1 MSSGNELLFG
11 NEPDDSSIIEL
22 PDRNDGKEYLVL
34 VVDDDEY
41 VHQLTK
47 MVLRGFSF
55 EGSPI
60 RLASAMSAKE
70 AIKYLDSHD
79 NVAVALVDVVMET
92 DHAGLDLVNYIRND
106 SNNNEIRLIV
116 RTGQP
121 GAAPEESV
129 FRDYDVN
136 DYLSKTELTAHK
148 LRMALLNALRSFRDI
163 RHAVDLQR
171 KIMLA
176 EQESRAA
183 SEASEAK
190 SQFLAHMSHEIR
202 TPLNGIIGI
211 ADLLSQSELNESQS
225 QYLKTI
231 RGSGEA
237 LLAIINDILDFSK
250 IEAGKLELENTDFSL
265 KELGQSLNDLFIAQL
280 TEKKLE
286 FKFNIDPSLPEF
298 VKGDPLRLKQ
308 ILLNLVSN
316 SLKFTEKGGVY
327 INVSAAQET
336 PNLRIEFNVT
346 DTGIGIPKEKQD
358 SLFKAFTQLDS
369 STTRKYGGTGLGLQI
384 SKSLVEL
391 MNGTFK
397 LESQENIGSS
407 FIFTVDL
414 GTGIQPL
421 ATTSSKTLSKHPASD
436 IRVLVAEDNRTNQIV
451 ISAMLK
457 KLGYTFDI
465 FENGKEAIQS
475 LNTNTYDLI
484 LMDCQMPV
492 LDGLEA
498 TKEIRQSPQWKEL
511 PIIALTAGA
520 TDKEQAEC
528 HAAGM
533 NDFISKPITITVLE
547 NTLKKW
553 H

>member
-1 MSSGNELLFG
+1 MSSGSELLFG
-11 NEPDDSSIIEL
+11 DEPDDDSSIEL
-22 PDRNDGKEYLVL
+22 PDRADGKEYLVL

-55 EGSPI
+55 EDSPI
-60 RLASAMSAKE
+60 RLASAMSGQE
-70 AIKYLDSHD
+70 AIEYLNKHS

-92 DHAGLDLVNYIRND
+92 DHAGLDLVNHIRND

-148 LRMALLNALRSFRDI
+148 LRMALLNALRSYRDI
-163 RHAVDLQR
+163 RHAVDLQ
-171 KIMLA
+171 KQIMQA
-176 EQESRAA
+176 EQESEAA
-183 SEASEAK
+183 AAASEAK

-211 ADLLSQSELNESQS
+211 ADLLSQSQLDDSQS

-231 RGSGEA
+231 RNSGEA

-250 IEAGKLELENTDFSL
+250 IEAGKLELENTDFCL

-280 TEKKLE
+280 TEKQLE
-286 FKFNIDPSLPEF
+286 FKFTLDPELPEYI
-298 VKGDPLRLKQ
+298 KGDPLRLKQ
-308 ILLNLVSN
+308 ILLNLIGN
-316 SLKFTEKGGVY
+316 SLKFTSTGGVY
-327 INVSAAQET
+327 VHVKAVQSQ
-336 PNLRIEFNVT
+336 PDLRIEFNVT
-346 DTGIGIPKEKQD
+346 DTGIGIPDDKQKV
-358 SLFKAFTQLDS
+358 LFQAFTQVDS

-384 SKSLVEL
+384 SKRLVEL
-391 MNGTFK
+391 MNGEIHV
-397 LESQENIGSS
+397 ESQQGQGSS
-407 FIFTVDL
+407 FIFTIDMGKGSKPQESEIEHL
-414 GTGIQPL
+414 
-421 ATTSSKTLSKHPASD
+421 TTNRPSSD
-436 IRVLVAEDNRTNQIV
+436 IRVLVAEDNKTNQVV
-451 ISAMLK
+451 IRAMLK
-457 KLGYTFDI
+457 KLGYAFDI
-465 FENGKEAIQS
+465 FENGQEAINA
-475 LNTNTYDLI
+475 LNHNQYDI
-484 LMDCQMPV
+484 VLMDCQMPV

-498 TKEIRQSPQWKEL
+498 TRDIRKSPQWKAL

-520 TDKEQAEC
+520 TDKEQTEC
-528 HAAGM
+528 EAAGM
-533 NDFISKPITITVLE
+533 NDFLSKPITIGVLE
-547 NTLKKW
+547 STLKKW

>member
-1 MSSGNELLFG
+1 MSSGSELLFG
-11 NEPDDSSIIEL
+11 DEPDNDSSIEL
-22 PDRNDGKEYLVL
+22 PDRADGKEYLVL

-55 EGSPI
+55 EDSPI
-60 RLASAMSAKE
+60 RLASAMSGQE
-70 AIKYLDSHD
+70 AIEYLNSHN

-92 DHAGLDLVNYIRND
+92 DHAGLDLVNHIRND

-148 LRMALLNALRSFRDI
+148 LRMALLNALRSYRDI
-163 RHAVDLQR
+163 RHAVDLQ
-171 KIMLA
+171 KQIMLA
-176 EQESRAA
+176 EQESEAA
-183 SEASEAK
+183 AAASEAK

-211 ADLLSQSELNESQS
+211 ADLLSQSQLDDSQS

-231 RGSGEA
+231 RNSGEA

-250 IEAGKLELENTDFSL
+250 IEAGKLELENTDFCL

-280 TEKKLE
+280 TEKQLE
-286 FKFNIDPSLPEF
+286 FKFTLDPDLPEF
-298 VKGDPLRLKQ
+298 IKGDPLRLKQ
-308 ILLNLVSN
+308 ILLNLIGN
-316 SLKFTEKGGVY
+316 SLKFTSSGGVY
-327 INVSAAQET
+327 VHVKAMQSQ
-336 PNLRIEFNVT
+336 PDLRIEFNVT
-346 DTGIGIPKEKQD
+346 DTGIGIPEDKQKA
-358 SLFKAFTQLDS
+358 LFQAFTQVDS

-384 SKSLVEL
+384 SKRLVEL
-391 MNGTFK
+391 MNGEIHV
-397 LESQENIGSS
+397 ESEPGQGSS
-407 FIFTVDL
+407 FIFTIDMAAGNKPQESEIEHL
-414 GTGIQPL
+414 TANRP
-421 ATTSSKTLSKHPASD
+421 PSD
-436 IRVLVAEDNRTNQIV
+436 IRVLVAEDNKTNQVV
-451 ISAMLK
+451 IRAMLK
-457 KLGYTFDI
+457 KLGYVFDI
-465 FENGKEAIQS
+465 FENGQEAINS
-475 LNTNTYDLI
+475 LNHNQYDI
-484 LMDCQMPV
+484 VLMDCQMPV

-498 TKEIRQSPQWKEL
+498 TRDIRKSPQWKEL

-520 TDKEQAEC
+520 TDKEQTEC
-528 HAAGM
+528 EAAGM
-533 NDFISKPITITVLE
+533 NDFLSKPITIGVLE
-547 NTLKKW
+547 STLKKW